1 MLIDFYY
8 HGYHFNKENNL
19 YMDIGKFDFVNER
32 LINHKNV
39 FLRSDNMNSWDAGFV
54 ADPFLIN
61 I

>member
-1 MLIDFYY
+1 
-8 HGYHFNKENNL
+8 
-19 YMDIGKFDFVNER
+19 MDIGKFDFVNER